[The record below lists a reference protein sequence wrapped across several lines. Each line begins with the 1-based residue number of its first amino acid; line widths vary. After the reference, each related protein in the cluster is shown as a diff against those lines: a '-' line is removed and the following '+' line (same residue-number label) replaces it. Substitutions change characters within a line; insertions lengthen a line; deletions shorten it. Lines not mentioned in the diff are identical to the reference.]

1 MKRSLCQ
8 NLCVLAALLLGTSLL
23 VTDYVDARGGGGGG
37 SRGGGGA
44 SPRVNRSSDLQNRG
58 NFSNRSQPSRDFS
71 GRQGERQ
78 TNQQNRQGERTER
91 QGERQG
97 ERSERTD
104 IRQGERTERQGER
117 QQQVSDRQQNRQNF
131 IDDNRNGYW
140 RGGGWYGGGYYV
152 PPGWGWVGL
161 TTGLV
166 IGSAIATLPPYYNT
180 VYVGSNSYIY
190 SDGIYLQPSGSSYTV
205 VAPPIGA
212 IVTYLPDGC
221 TTITA
226 DNTLYYNCSGI
237 YYRPL
242 FENGSTVYQVVRF

>member
-1 MKRSLCQ
+1 MKRSLRQ

-23 VTDYVDARGGGGGG
+23 VTDYVDARGGGGGGSRGGGGG

-78 TNQQNRQGERTER
+78 TGQQN
-91 QGERQG
+91 RQG

-166 IGSAIATLPPYYNT
+166 IGSAIATLPPYYDT
-180 VYVGSNSYIY
+180 VYVGSTSYIY

-212 IVTYLPDGC
+212 IVTYIPDGC

-237 YYRPL
+237 YYQPL

>member
-23 VTDYVDARGGGGGG
+23 ITDYVDARGGGGGG
-37 SRGGGGA
+37 RSGGGGGA

-78 TNQQNRQGERTER
+78 TGQQN
-91 QGERQG
+91 RQG

-180 VYVGSNSYIY
+180 VYVGSTSYIY
-190 SDGIYLQPSGSSYTV
+190 SDGIYLQPSGISYTV

-212 IVTYLPDGC
+212 IVTYIPDGC